1 MLCHRD
7 DVRAILLCSSPI
19 TIAWFTH
26 ALCAGLSGSK
36 RRCDHITCRW
46 PLPRDHRTSRALCH
60 HGVGRRGGDLEKPD
74 GPNCLRLSCLFFFE
88 PVLCGSTW
96 RPARWRPGNQ
106 SQQGLLGQHTAINIP
121 HPNSTLYPTT
131 RALENAQVTYSD
143 CIHVTSCNA
152 SSLIFCGSSK
162 KAQIALF

>member
-74 GPNCLRLSCLFFFE
+74 GPNCLRLSCLVFLSPFCV
-88 PVLCGSTW
+88 VLHGG
-96 RPARWRPGNQ
+96 RPAGGQEINRNKGYLDNTQPSTFPTLTRPYIQQPERWKTP
-106 SQQGLLGQHTAINIP
+106 
-121 HPNSTLYPTT
+121 
-131 RALENAQVTYSD
+131 
-143 CIHVTSCNA
+143 
-152 SSLIFCGSSK
+152 K
-162 KAQIALF
+162 